1 MYNQFFGLQRAP
13 FSMTPDPALLFM
25 PPQHREALAGLT
37 YAILNRKGFAVLIGD
52 AGTGKTTLL
61 ARILRSLPASRIHS
75 SVIFNPTLTANE
87 LLELALIDFGFT
99 EVPQS
104 KPQRLIALQRL
115 LLQNHAAGKASVL
128 IIDEAHKL
136 SPVLLEEIRL
146 LSNFE
151 FAEQKLL
158 QIVLSGQNEMSDL
171 LNQNDLRQ
179 LKQRIA
185 VRLSIGPLAKLEVEQ
200 YIRHRWTKCG
210 GTAALPFSPPALDA
224 IAACSQGIPRVI
236 NAICD
241 NALSAAFGLGI
252 NLIDVSHVLEVAR
265 DLDLKIPPA
274 EQREPEPVLTKAA
287 APRPP
292 MEMPP
297 PIRIFETDSFVTSKP
312 SLLERWSRKFGLS
325 S

>member
-1 MYNQFFGLQRAP
+1 M
-13 FSMTPDPALLFM
+13 
-25 PPQHREALAGLT
+25 
-37 YAILNRKGFAVLIGD
+37 
-52 AGTGKTTLL
+52 
-61 ARILRSLPASRIHS
+61 
-75 SVIFNPTLTANE
+75 
-87 LLELALIDFGFT
+87 ELALIDFGFT

-151 FAEQKLL
+151 FAEQKSP

-210 GTAALPFSPPALDA
+210 GTAALPLSPPALDA

-274 EQREPEPVLTKAA
+274 EQREPEPVLTESCGTPPSDGD
-287 APRPP
+287 APAHPDLRNRQLRNIKTLPA
-292 MEMPP
+292 
-297 PIRIFETDSFVTSKP
+297 
-312 SLLERWSRKFGLS
+312 
-325 S
+325 

>member
-61 ARILRSLPASRIHS
+61 ARVLRSLPSSRIHT

-87 LLELALIDFGFT
+87 LLELALIDFGIT
-99 EVPQS
+99 DVPES

-115 LLQNHAAGKASVL
+115 LLQNHEAGKASVL

-158 QIVLSGQNEMSDL
+158 QIVLSGQNELGDI

-179 LKQRIA
+179 LKQRIS
-185 VRLSIGPLAKLEVEQ
+185 VRLSIGPLAKPELEQ
-200 YIRHRWTKCG
+200 YIRHRWMKCG
-210 GTAALPFSPPALDA
+210 GTATLPFSPAALDA
-224 IAACSQGIPRVI
+224 IATCSQGIPRLV

-241 NALSAAFGLGI
+241 NALSLAFGLGI
-252 NLIDVSHVLEVAR
+252 NLIDVSHILEVGR
-265 DLDLKIPPA
+265 DLDLKFPLP
-274 EQREPEPVLTKAA
+274 EHREPVPVAKVAVS
-287 APRPP
+287 RPP
-292 MEMPP
+292 MEAPQ
-297 PIRIFETDSFVTSKP
+297 PIRIFETGSYTTPRP
-312 SLLERWSRKFGLS
+312 SLLERWTRKVGLS
-325 S
+325 D